1 MTNEMMATGAGI
13 VMFLFTNTGVLVW
26 QLSTL
31 REEMKSQREEVRTLR
46 KNLGKTVRHLNR
58 LRRTVGGTVKA

>member
-46 KNLGKTVRHLNR
+46 KNLGKTIRHLNR
-58 LRRTVGGTVKA
+58 LRRTMGTTAKA